1 MLKIKD
7 SLRLYKETYEK
18 IDSHGKPIARA
29 IMIKKAYEQVN
40 NEEIFDEI
48 IADYIVKKNN
58 DINNIN
64 NEIPTPLIT
73 QFTTEERDNF
83 ILKYL

>member
-1 MLKIKD
+1 
-7 SLRLYKETYEK
+7 
-18 IDSHGKPIARA
+18 
-29 IMIKKAYEQVN
+29 MIKKAFELVK